1 MADNIDTSIVTNVE
15 KRLTYDFYHNQNIQD
30 NLKTFL
36 MEKINDLTVYYGLQ
50 YNPFVNGKYMIFMID
65 GPWFKNIL
73 NFTGE
78 GKELISDTTFFNK
91 YITNANKNKFYNFL
105 ATDIDIPEPT
115 KEYINISSRSQTIS
129 HYQREVLLPDF
140 NISYIENNDM
150 YIIRYHE
157 LWHKTIELYR
167 RGKINMSLNDLIT
180 SKSKYFY
187 QVPYVNGI
195 FVLIFD
201 LAYQVRGLIYLV
213 GVKPISMPLKQIVG
227 NRSGSKLTV
236 YNIQYKLSNMY
247 YKFFKN
253 TEDFNNYLN
262 QSDKYVLAN
271 LFKKNLLNNNT
282 NLTDDLAMNL
292 A

>member
-1 MADNIDTSIVTNVE
+1 VADNSSKVDTSLVTNID
-15 KRLTYDFYHNQNIQD
+15 KRLTYDFYHDQDIQD

-36 MEKINDLTVYYGLQ
+36 MEKINDLTVLYGIQ

-65 GPWFKNIL
+65 GPWFSTITKY
-73 NFTGE
+73 TGE
-78 GKELISDTTFFNK
+78 GKDLISNIDFFKN
-91 YITNANKNKFYNFL
+91 YNTNINKNKVYNYL

-129 HYQREVLLPDF
+129 HYQREVIMPDF

-150 YIIRYHE
+150 YVIRYHE

-167 RGKINMSLNDLIT
+167 RGKIDLKLNEIN
-180 SKSKYFY
+180 SEKSKYFY
-187 QVPYVNGI
+187 EVPYVNGI
-195 FVLIFD
+195 FILVFD

-213 GVKPISMPLKQIVG
+213 GVKPVSMPLKQVIG
-227 NRSGSKLTV
+227 NRSGSKMTV

-253 TEDFNNYLN
+253 TKDFDDYLK
-262 QSDKYVLAN
+262 QSDKYVLAK
-271 LFKKNLLNNNT
+271 LFKKNLLNNST
-282 NLTDDLAMNL
+282 STFQD
-292 A
+292 